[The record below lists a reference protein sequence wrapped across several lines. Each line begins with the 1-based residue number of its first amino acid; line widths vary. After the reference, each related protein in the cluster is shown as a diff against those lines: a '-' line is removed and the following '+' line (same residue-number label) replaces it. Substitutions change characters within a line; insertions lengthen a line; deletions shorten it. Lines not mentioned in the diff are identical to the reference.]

1 MTRDASESAW
11 LILKGRL
18 MKKAASMPKTN
29 VETTFDEAV
38 DYYIQNDGTGWLD
51 FISTVSDGFKR
62 LARREY
68 VYRTHLRE
76 TFIELTAIK
85 KRLKKL
91 ERYAAAVEGFESPD
105 YMEVEDVQAVKD
117 CVYIIRDVDVSG
129 FYKIGVASDL
139 KRRLA
144 QLTICPF
151 RIKIVHVIPTEN
163 AYSLEYQLHAQFA
176 DKRVRGEWFN
186 LTTEDIAWLT
196 AIGKA

>member
-1 MTRDASESAW
+1 MTRNASESAW
-11 LILKGRL
+11 RILKGRL
-18 MKKAASMPKTN
+18 MRKAETMPKTH
-29 VETTFDEAV
+29 VETVFDETI
-38 DYYIQNDGTGWLD
+38 DHYKQTDGRGLYD
-51 FISTVSDGFKR
+51 LLSTIAEGFKQM
-62 LARREY
+62 ARREY
-68 VYRTHLRE
+68 VYRTQLRE
-76 TFIELTAIK
+76 TFTELTAIK

-91 ERYAAAVEGFESPD
+91 ERYAAAVEGFDSPD
-105 YMEVEDVQAVKD
+105 YMDVEDVQAVKD